1 MNTAGEIPNT
11 TTLDAWRKSE
21 AVKVFEALFAH
32 MSLLDDALR
41 AGTRPHLR
49 SFHVKK
55 VMCDE
60 QAPTSGLTPEDFFTE
75 LMKVLGISRWQ
86 DFAVARADANL
97 LSEISKFNAECQ
109 EVCYKLASITGPH
122 TAALREHIKRHLAGV
137 WLQNMGE
144 LDRFHACWP
153 ESAAAK
159 REVRSKAVN
168 LVSAIRDELKS
179 RSVLYF
185 TRSSADACDRKAQ
198 IAEKTAVADVLAGRL
213 PITELPTRLAQVS
226 STHAYDMAQEREEKR
241 LIRLGQNLTC
251 IPRKFDPEQH
261 DPTRLPNIGAFNMV
275 QDHFAKLAKQLG
287 QEDWPPPLL
296 ERNVVCFGSK
306 GKAKTRALWC
316 GLYKLMVADMVLPD
330 ELDLEVVNAA
340 DLADEIIDLART
352 DADALRARINYLA
365 GRDSPQGTDQFC
377 QYLVIDDISKAP
389 LTERY
394 GRELYKIV
402 NARYE
407 AGLPTYITTQDGPE
421 DLVKAMA
428 RGDGDVEKKLAAII
442 RRLTQDGDA
451 LIVDFDADYGR

>member
-1 MNTAGEIPNT
+1 MNTATETPKT
-11 TTLDAWRKSE
+11 YTHTEWLESE
-21 AVKVFEALFAH
+21 AVKVFEALFSQSA
-32 MSLLDDALR
+32 LLDDALR
-41 AGTRPHLR
+41 AGTKPDLR

-55 VMCDE
+55 LLCCE
-60 QAPTSGLTPEDFFTE
+60 RAPTSGLTPEIFFTE
-75 LMKVLGISRWQ
+75 LMEALGILRWQ
-86 DFAVARADANL
+86 DFAVAKADASL
-97 LSEISKFNAECQ
+97 LNEISKFNAECQ
-109 EVCYKLASITGPH
+109 EVRYAFTSISGPH
-122 TAALREHIKRHLAGV
+122 IAALREHIEHHSTSV
-137 WLQNMGE
+137 WIQNASE
-144 LDRFHACWP
+144 LDRLHACWP
-153 ESAAAK
+153 EYAAAK
-159 REVRSKAVN
+159 REARSKAVS

-179 RSVLYF
+179 CTVLYF

-198 IAEKTAVADVLAGRL
+198 SAEMTAVAEVLEGRL
-213 PITELPTRLAQVS
+213 PIIELPARLGQISAS
-226 STHAYDMAQEREEKR
+226 HASDRTLECEAKR
-241 LIRLGQNLTC
+241 LIRLGQNLAC
-251 IPRKFDPEQH
+251 IPRKFNPDKH
-261 DPTRLPNIGAFNMV
+261 DPVRLPNVGAFNMV
-275 QDHFAKLAKQLG
+275 QDHFAKLAEQLG

-316 GLYKLMVADMVLPD
+316 GLHKLMVADLVLPD

-340 DLADEIIDLART
+340 DLADEVIELART
-352 DADALRARINYLA
+352 DADTLRARINYLA
-365 GRDSPQGTDQFC
+365 GRDSPQYSDQFC

-394 GRELYKIV
+394 GRELYKVV

-428 RGDGDVEKKLAAII
+428 RGDQDVEKKLAAII